1 MKEIIFFGGGKLT
14 FKIML
19 NLLKKTEFT
28 PILFAARRHLNE
40 KIFNNESLKKH
51 LLKKK
56 IKFFQTEKITVSHLK
71 NNLNID
77 KIFFAVSI
85 GSPWIFK
92 KDIIN
97 FFKKKIYNIHG
108 SELPKDK
115 GGGGFSW
122 QILQEKKRGFVKI
135 HFLTEGI
142 DEGNIILSSNFK
154 IKNFNPFL
162 INEVYV
168 KKALHLF
175 EKLVNRI
182 KSGKKIKGIPQNKK
196 NSSYWPRLNSEIH
209 GWINWDWK
217 GNEINTFIKSFG
229 EPYIGAHTLCKDQKI
244 YIKDSKFFRK
254 YNFHPFQYG
263 LIFKIDKLGLWVCV
277 KNGCLLIKKI
287 LFEKKIKTKNFLKL
301 GDRLYTPQK
310 ILEKAKTK
318 RVYYHL

>member
-1 MKEIIFFGGGKLT
+1 MREIIFFGGGKLT
-14 FKIML
+14 LRIISEL
-19 NLLKKTEFT
+19 IKKSQFT
-28 PILFAARRHLNE
+28 PILFVASRHLNE
-40 KIFNNESLKKH
+40 KITNNETLKKH
-51 LLKKK
+51 LLKNK
-56 IKFFQTEKITVSHLK
+56 IKFFQAEKITISLLK
-71 NNLNID
+71 NKLDMN
-77 KIFFAVSI
+77 KFFFSVSI

-122 QILQEKKRGFVKI
+122 QILQNKKEGFVKI

-154 IKNFNPFL
+154 IKGLSPFS
-162 INEVYV
+162 INEIYI
-168 KKALHLF
+168 KKASYLF
-175 EKLVNRI
+175 EKLIKKI
-182 KSGKKIKGIPQNKK
+182 KSGKKIKGTPQNKK

-209 GWINWDWK
+209 GWINWDWEGDK
-217 GNEINTFIKSFG
+217 IFTFIKSFG
-229 EPYIGAHTLCKDQKI
+229 EPYVGAHTLCKREKI
-244 YIKDSKFFRK
+244 YIKNCKFLK
-254 YNFHPFQYG
+254 NYNFHPFQYG

-277 KNGCLLIKKI
+277 KNGCLLVKKF
-287 LFEKKIKTKNFLKL
+287 LFAKKIKTKNFPKL

-310 ILEKAKTK
+310 ILEEAKTK